1 MKHVTFIG
9 GALTACAMTLAPL
22 AALALDE
29 VKVGYQKLPPLAA
42 LVHGKEA
49 GIFEA
54 NGIDIE
60 IVVVNTGSDVINGLA
75 AGSMTIVGSPAAGG
89 VQARSAGLPLTAIG
103 TSAIESFGHTE
114 FQIVANGDKGIAS
127 AKDLEGHVVG
137 VLEKASPAEL
147 HIREHMIA
155 DGGDPDKVQFVAL
168 PFPQLP
174 AALEV
179 GNVDAIGIAPPFL
192 GQILGSQKITPVVV
206 GEGMVATLETGGPTA
221 LGSWF
226 AMQPWIEAGDNKDVA
241 ARFLKSVQE
250 SNEALMADRSL
261 VDAILVRDFG
271 MPAEV
276 ASHIPMN
283 LLTTSLTAYPE
294 NYFEVIE
301 AYKRTGMAEPNFTA
315 EEFVTTLEYE

>member
-1 MKHVTFIG
+1 MTIDEIARLAHEVNRVYCRSIG
-9 GALTACAMTLAPL
+9 DDSQVPWDEAPLWQQQSVRRGVVYALTNP
-22 AALALDE
+22 
-29 VKVGYQKLPPLAA
+29 
-42 LVHGKEA
+42 
-49 GIFEA
+49 
-54 NGIDIE
+54 
-60 IVVVNTGSDVINGLA
+60 
-75 AGSMTIVGSPAAGG
+75 
-89 VQARSAGLPLTAIG
+89 
-103 TSAIESFGHTE
+103 
-114 FQIVANGDKGIAS
+114 
-127 AKDLEGHVVG
+127 
-137 VLEKASPAEL
+137 KASPAEL